1 MMNGLSLLTDTRLL
15 SQQEFLGIKAN
26 LSPNNI
32 DFNITGNKFIK
43 LFV

>member
-1 MMNGLSLLTDTRLL
+1 MNGLSLLTDTRLL

-26 LSPNNI
+26 LSPNNLDFI
-32 DFNITGNKFIK
+32 DNTGNKFIK